1 MQRKGVVESNKAL
14 DFKNEALHTQ
24 KSNCWSQ
31 NNASCPKNETLG
43 WKKNEHLC
51 HKKVSRS
58 KNEGPDPQTWEFGP
72 QKEALDPNN
81 KALSRSVEA
90 AEQSQGGDTDP
101 RLHPL
106 LSQCLPRAPSPPSPS
121 IFRSWSGCSCT
132 EFQLT
137 FDFRPS
143 SESTGLF
150 ARVALSLATKWNI
163 YLQCLRAH
171 FSNVLLIFK
180 VLNTLVCSALRRC

>member
-1 MQRKGVVESNKAL
+1 MEKKTSIYATERSHAL
-14 DFKNEALHTQ
+14 KM
-24 KSNCWSQ
+24 KVR
-31 NNASCPKNETLG
+31 TLKRG
-43 WKKNEHLC
+43 
-51 HKKVSRS
+51 S
-58 KNEGPDPQTWEFGP
+58 
-72 QKEALDPNN
+72 LDP
-81 KALSRSVEA
+81 KRKLWTVTIRRCPVPWRRPSSRKVA
-90 AEQSQGGDTDP
+90 IP
-101 RLHPL
+101 IHVFILC
-106 LSQCLPRAPSPPSPS
+106 SQCLPRAPSPPSPS

-143 SESTGLF
+143 SESTGLL